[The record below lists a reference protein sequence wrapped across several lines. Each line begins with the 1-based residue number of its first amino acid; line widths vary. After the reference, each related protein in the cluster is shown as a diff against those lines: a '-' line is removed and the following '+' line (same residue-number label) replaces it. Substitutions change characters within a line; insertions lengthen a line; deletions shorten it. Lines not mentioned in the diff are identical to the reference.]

1 MAGPCGPGP
10 VTIFASVPDDETT
23 FACQIDNKVPTRDT
37 WGVMDAHDSVVD
49 DRAARVTIL
58 RVLIVEDGV
67 TMATAIAAAL
77 REAGM
82 ATRIAM
88 TGAEAIEAKAEF
100 HPDVVLVDLE
110 LPDVCGMQLVARFA
124 GEGDC
129 GVIVVTVNGT
139 EPTRIAGLEAGA
151 DDYVVKPAPLRELA
165 ARIRAVHR
173 RLYRLE
179 PELAGPGSALTMD
192 HTRRLLIG
200 ANEASV
206 TLTEAEASTLDA
218 LLEAN
223 GASVSR
229 ESLSVTALKRT
240 LHADDRS
247 VDQLVLKLRRK
258 IAALGASERTI
269 LSARRRGYMI
279 PDPSRFRQ
287 TPAPRGA

>member
-1 MAGPCGPGP
+1 
-10 VTIFASVPDDETT
+10 
-23 FACQIDNKVPTRDT
+23 
-37 WGVMDAHDSVVD
+37 MDAHER
-49 DRAARVTIL
+49 RAGERAGRAMVL
-58 RVLIVEDGV
+58 RVLIVEDGA
-67 TMATAIAAAL
+67 TMAAAIEAAL
-77 REAGM
+77 RGAGM
-82 ATRIAM
+82 DTRIAM
-88 TGAEAIEAKAEF
+88 TGAEAIAAKAEF

-110 LPDVCGMQLVARFA
+110 LPDVSGMHLVARFA
-124 GEGDC
+124 READC
-129 GVIVVTVNGT
+129 GVIVVTVNGA
-139 EPTRIAGLEAGA
+139 EATRIAGLETGA
-151 DDYVVKPAPLRELA
+151 DDYIVKPPALRELA

-173 RLYRLE
+173 RLYRPE
-179 PELAGPGSALTMD
+179 PEAAGPGPAPTPALTMD
-192 HTRRLLIG
+192 HARRLLIG

-206 TLTEAEASTLDA
+206 TLTEAEANTLDA

-229 ESLSVTALKRT
+229 ESLSLTALNRT

-287 TPAPRGA
+287 AQAPRVE